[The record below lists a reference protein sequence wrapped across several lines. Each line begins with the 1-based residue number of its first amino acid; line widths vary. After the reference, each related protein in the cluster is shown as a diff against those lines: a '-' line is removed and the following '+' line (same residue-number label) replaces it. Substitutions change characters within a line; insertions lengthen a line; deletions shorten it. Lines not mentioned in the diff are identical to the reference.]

1 MSEPKFS
8 KETLDMLREQHK
20 YIIYPT
26 VRVRVGKAGGSGLIV
41 YSDKVP
47 DSEDRYETY
56 IMTCWHVV
64 EGAIKTVKK
73 KHPFA
78 DRFIDME
85 VRELVQVEIFEY
97 EEMSTIVGATQYN
110 ADIMAWDKEFDLAI
124 LKLQTSRQLP
134 HVAKLYPKARSD
146 EIKLGMGTFSCG
158 CSLGH
163 EPILNKGRIM
173 GKHDMIENQKY
184 WLSTANTI
192 FGNSGGSD
200 FLVETLEYIGITARI
215 SGYQLGF
222 SVDIITWMGFVIP
235 IETIYR
241 FWDEQ
246 IFQFIYDKNYN
257 SKQCDVLREK
267 KRKEEEKKLLLP
279 PESTRPQTAIQPVP
293 KKDAE

>member
-8 KETLDMLREQHK
+8 KETLDMLREQHE

-26 VRVRVGKAGGSGLIV
+26 VRVRAGKAGGSGLIV
-41 YSDKVP
+41 YSEKVP

-134 HVAKLYPKARSD
+134 YVAKLYPKGRSD